1 MENSIK
7 YHHKELQKYIRMVEK
22 DETDKEALESVKDH
36 FLATFDM
43 IKLIMISRQER
54 YYGLFLMNFDLKINF
69 SAYYAAGV
77 NIDAFPFRMTVNPL
91 LIGLKT
97 LPEIIYIFCHEIEH
111 IVLNHPVDGILYN
124 PQKNP
129 TISFKLNVAMDT
141 SINDR
146 LTADSNENGFSV
158 ISQPNDAIT
167 SDYLRENFLIHIKS
181 LQAFD
186 YYFKRIS
193 DIDGGKG
200 KGIPFKIVFAEN
212 PPCDEIITEKK
223 RKGTICIPCWTES
236 DDPDE
241 CAAIIRRFVADVCE
255 GISDSMRGKL
265 PSNQRETLDRLLE
278 PPSIT
283 WKQLLKRYIG
293 TIPYG
298 HRKTRLRLNRRQP
311 ERYDISG
318 SINDRIIKLVV
329 AIDTSGSMSSEEL
342 NRIMVEIFD
351 IIGSRLCEVTIVE
364 CDAEIKHMYK
374 VKSVKDVSYD
384 IHGRGGT
391 SFVPVI
397 EYVNSNRYFR
407 DSILIYFTDGE
418 GDYSIPKPM
427 TLRTIWVLYDENC
440 KLSVRN
446 PYGKVVFMR
455 K

>member
-1 MENSIK
+1 MENNIK
-7 YHHKELQKYIRMVEK
+7 YHHTELQKYIRMVEK
-22 DETDKEALESVKDH
+22 DETDKKALENVKEH
-36 FLATFDM
+36 FLATFNM

-54 YYGLFLMNFDLKINF
+54 YYGLFLMNFDLKIDF
-69 SAYYAAGV
+69 TTYYAAGV
-77 NIDAFPFRMTVNPL
+77 SIDSFPFRMTVNPL
-91 LIGLKT
+91 LVGLKT
-97 LPEIIYIFCHEIEH
+97 LPEMIYIFCHEIEH

-124 PQKNP
+124 PQKDP
-129 TISFKLNVAMDT
+129 TISYKLNVTMDT

-146 LTADSNENGFSV
+146 LTADSVKNGFSV

-186 YYFKRIS
+186 YYFKKIEN
-193 DIDGGKG
+193 IDGGIG
-200 KGIPFKIVFAEN
+200 KGIPLKIVFAKDTTN
-212 PPCDEIITEKK
+212 GIITEKK

-255 GISDSMRGKL
+255 GMSDSMRGKL

-298 HRKTRLRLNRRQP
+298 QRKTRLRLNRRQP

-318 SINDRIIKLVV
+318 AINDRIIKLAI
-329 AIDTSGSMSSEEL
+329 AIDTSGSMLPDEL

-351 IIGSRLCEVTIVE
+351 IIGTRLCDVTIIE

-374 VKSVKDVSYD
+374 VKSPKDVSYD

-397 EYVNSNRYFR
+397 EYINSERYFR

-418 GDYSIPKPM
+418 GDRSIPKPM
-427 TLRTIWVLYDENC
+427 TLRTIWVLHNEDCE
-440 KLSVRN
+440 LSVRY
-446 PYGKVVFMR
+446 PYGEVMYMR